1 MYVLCTHIIIYV
13 YVYVVYSC
21 VQCMYM
27 YACTYTCMC
36 TCMHVY
42 LINQQIHTFPYIY
55 MFFLTQT
62 FLAIQLNGK
71 LPDNLKEEPRPLPPI
86 SKPSLGPSPLPISST
101 QLSSPLHS
109 IPSLPPPTNQPIV
122 GVVSTGPPVW
132 DHKVTKS
139 EWHALL
145 QNDSENL
152 SSLKRFLGSLSLLVH
167 WVKEASSDRY
177 LQQQVIT
184 CVRLYY
190 RLITVEPLYKGH
202 LGTTL

>member
-1 MYVLCTHIIIYV
+1 MYIVDIYIYMCTCTLY
-13 YVYVVYSC
+13 
-21 VQCMYM
+21 
-27 YACTYTCMC
+27 TYTCTCMY

-42 LINQQIHTFPYIY
+42 IYLTNKYIHFCTFTC
-55 MFFLTQT
+55 FFLTQT

-86 SKPSLGPSPLPISST
+86 SKPSLGPSPLPISSA

-184 CVRLYY
+184 SIHLYY